1 MPEKTTQKEHGK
13 KTAPP
18 SEKEVQ
24 PEVVIQ
30 IQRERRSFANCAD
43 LDSAPPSERWQPRER
58 KAGAARRWRAALI
71 YEKTLSIFQKTSP
84 GGASQSKNA
93 LIG

>member
-30 IQRERRSFANCAD
+30 IQRERRSLQTAPTLTVRPHRNDGSQEDAKQEQPAD
-43 LDSAPPSERWQPRER
+43 EGLLSYTKKLCLFFKKHPPGE
-58 KAGAARRWRAALI
+58 LHN
-71 YEKTLSIFQKTSP
+71 QKM
-84 GGASQSKNA
+84 
-93 LIG
+93 L